1 MVTTS
6 PHRLT
11 REQWLSLALD
21 VLARDGS
28 TALSLNNLIK
38 HLHVTKGSFYWHFKN
53 QADFQFALVDHWHK
67 KHTLVVANRL
77 DEDGGGPETQLRSL
91 MKMVIA
97 ERHVLF
103 DGAITALTIQNPDLR
118 PKVQA
123 SYDFRI
129 AYVRKCF
136 SALGFR
142 GKELSV
148 RTRMFVAFMTSEP
161 LVNAGLSVKQ
171 RLAQIPVNLSLL
183 TDRR

>member
-1 MVTTS
+1 MVAARS
-6 PHRLT
+6 HRLT
-11 REQWLSLALD
+11 KERWLSLALD
-21 VLARDGS
+21 VLVRNGS
-28 TALSLNNLIK
+28 SALSLNNLIK
-38 HLHVTKGSFYWHFKN
+38 RLHVTKGSFYWHFKN

-67 KHTLVVANRL
+67 THTLVVANKI
-77 DEDGGGPETQLRSL
+77 DGVDGGPGTQLRSL

-97 ERHVLF
+97 EHHVLF
-103 DGAITALTIQNPDLR
+103 DGAITSLTIQNPDLR

-129 AYVRKCF
+129 AYVRKRF
-136 SALGFR
+136 SAMGFR

-161 LVNAGLSVKQ
+161 LVNAGLSIKQ
-171 RLAQIPVNLSLL
+171 RVAQIPVNLSLL

>member
-1 MVTTS
+1 MVAII
-6 PHRLT
+6 PNRLT
-11 REQWLSLALD
+11 REQWLCLALD

-53 QADFQFALVDHWHK
+53 QADFQFALVDHWHDA
-67 KHTLVVANRL
+67 HTLVVAKII
-77 DEDGGGPETQLRSL
+77 DGVDGGPEKRLRSL

-97 ERHVLF
+97 EHHVLF
-103 DGAITALTIQNPDLR
+103 DGAITTLTIQNPALK

-123 SYDFRI
+123 SYDYRI
-129 AYVRKCF
+129 AYVRNCF

-161 LVNAGLSVKQ
+161 LVNAGLSIKQ
-171 RLAQIPVNLSLL
+171 RVAQIPVNLSLL